1 VVRFGMESRLF
12 NLLASSP
19 DHASRSCLG
28 VHAARIAG
36 AEYPRVMMPYRWGTS
51 WYRVQ
56 LQETLN
62 GMSHVH
68 PRALRYGRSQH
79 TDYTTPS

>member
-1 VVRFGMESRLF
+1 VLRKVRFGMESRLF

-19 DHASRSCLG
+19 DHASCSCLG

-51 WYRVQ
+51 WYRIQ
-56 LQETLN
+56 L
-62 GMSHVH
+62 
-68 PRALRYGRSQH
+68 
-79 TDYTTPS
+79 